1 MREDL
6 RKEKELN
13 VKLREELKRVEAER
27 IRILEKIKELHHLSE

>member
-13 VKLREELKRVEAER
+13 LRLREELKRVEMER
-27 IRILEKIKELHHLSE
+27 IRIIEKIKELHE

>member
-1 MREDL
+1 MKEDL

-27 IRILEKIKELHHLSE
+27 IKILEKIKEL